1 MRITPHTSA
10 NGSDAIALFP
20 LLTVM
25 MFLLCVHGAAHAQAM
40 ETFTNDRESAP
51 MVMADFYADFSV
63 SYPASWI
70 IASHPEENG
79 AFFKVYHAM
88 KYNGNPSFVSDQFTI
103 GPLLVSAQEN
113 DSLTLAL
120 VMQQAALFEKTQ
132 FGMRVS
138 GFKHVHEG
146 TLKVD
151 GLQAFEIRTEG
162 AADIERRA
170 GAAGYG
176 RFIFVLPTATND
188 GLTIGLTATSASTDV
203 HGSDDVGVKGE
214 MAAILKSVKIP
225 RHRKADLHSM
235 RTFVNTREKTITE
248 LQSDF
253 FGFSL
258 DFPRT
263 WNLRTSAIESHAF
276 VTLRR
281 GVVRAGI
288 SDFSTDAISVSPLDY
303 RAGSDSARRAILITL
318 TDTLEHQ
325 VAASMASFE
334 RVSRG
339 QVRLDGRDGLEFR
352 YRGTMPGKGAAGVTY
367 YGRLILISPT
377 SREPG
382 TVIDLHSTSLSAGV
396 AGPQDVGEKGDL
408 GAVLRSFKF
417 RK

>member
-1 MRITPHTSA
+1 MPLTSA
-10 NGSDAIALFP
+10 NGLRAVTLFP
-20 LLTVM
+20 ILSVT
-25 MFLLCVHGAAHAQAM
+25 MFLLCLHGAVRAQTM

-51 MVMADFYADFSV
+51 AVMADFYADFSV

-70 IASHPEENG
+70 NASHPEENG
-79 AFFKVYHAM
+79 AFFKVYRAM
-88 KYNGNPSFVSDQFTI
+88 KFNGNPSFVSDQFTI

-113 DSLTLAL
+113 DSLTLAM
-120 VMQQAALFEKTQ
+120 VMQEAALFEKTQ

-146 TLKVD
+146 TLTID

-162 AADIERRA
+162 AAEVERQA
-170 GAAGYG
+170 GAVGYG
-176 RFIFVLPTATND
+176 RFIFVLPTATNE
-188 GLTIGLTATSASTDV
+188 GVTIGLTATSASTDV
-203 HGSDDVGVKGE
+203 HGCDDVGVKGE
-214 MAAILKSVKIP
+214 LAAILESVKIP
-225 RHRKADLHSM
+225 RHRKVNLHAM

-248 LQSDF
+248 LQGGF

-263 WNLRTSAIESHAF
+263 WSLKTSAIDPHAF

-281 GVVRAGI
+281 GVARAGI
-288 SDFSTDAISVSPLDY
+288 PNFSTDAMSVSPLEY
-303 RAGSDSARRAILITL
+303 RAGSDSACRAILAIL

-339 QVRLDGRDGLEFR
+339 PVHLDGREGIEFR
-352 YRGTMPGKGAAGVTY
+352 YRGTMPGKGAADVAY
-367 YGRLILISPT
+367 YGRLILIPPT
-377 SREPG
+377 SRQPG
-382 TVIDLHSTSLSAGV
+382 TMIDLRSTSLSAGV

-408 GAVLRSFKF
+408 GAVFRSFTF